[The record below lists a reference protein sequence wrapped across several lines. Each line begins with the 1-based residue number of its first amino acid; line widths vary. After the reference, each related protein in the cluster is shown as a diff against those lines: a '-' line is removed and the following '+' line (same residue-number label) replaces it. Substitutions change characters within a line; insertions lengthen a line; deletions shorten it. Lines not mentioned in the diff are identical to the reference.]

1 MKLKQWTA
9 AIALCLGLIMMAS
22 AASAH
27 VTVRP
32 NEVKQGAYE
41 VFTVRVPSETEGTE
55 TKSVKVAIPDGV
67 NVTRIEP
74 KPDWSYELEQDADG
88 TIKAV
93 TWSAEG
99 AGLAITEFTEFRM
112 SGRVNDDA
120 EELIWKAYQNYADGS
135 VAEWVGAPNTDSAK
149 PASLTTVLPGTGDGH
164 GGGHD
169 TGVTSEAASGGD
181 GNSGSGDTDDSLPL
195 ILSIAA
201 LCVAILALLL
211 ALIRRKK

>member
-1 MKLKQWTA
+1 MKLKRWTA
-9 AIALCLGLIMMAS
+9 AVALCLGLMMMAS

-32 NEVKQGAYE
+32 GEVKQGAYE
-41 VFTVRVPSETEGTE
+41 VFTVRVPSETKGTE
-55 TKSVKVAIPDGV
+55 TTAVKVAIPDGV

-74 KPDWSYELEQDADG
+74 KPDWSYELEQEADG
-88 TIKAV
+88 TISAV

-99 AGLAITEFTEFRM
+99 AGLKVTEFTEFRM

-120 EELIWKAYQNYADGS
+120 EELIWKAYQTYADGS
-135 VAEWVGAPNTDSAK
+135 AAEWVGAPNTDSDK
-149 PASLTTVLPGTGDGH
+149 PASLTTVLPGTGDAH

-169 TGVTSEAASGGD
+169 TGASGAAAS
-181 GNSGSGDTDDSLPL
+181 DSDKDSDSADNLPL

-201 LCVAILALLL
+201 LCVAVLALLL
-211 ALIRRKK
+211 ALLRKKK

>member
-1 MKLKQWTA
+1 MMKLKQWTA
-9 AIALCLGLIMMAS
+9 AAALCLGLIMMAS

-32 NEVKQGAYE
+32 GEVKQGAYE

-55 TKSVKVAIPDGV
+55 TTEVKVVIPEGV

-74 KPDWSYELEQDADG
+74 KPGWSYELEQDADG
-88 TIKAV
+88 TMKAV

-99 AGLAITEFTEFRM
+99 AGLKVTEFTEFRM

-120 EELIWKAYQNYADGS
+120 EELIWKAYQTYADGS
-135 VAEWVGAPNTDSAK
+135 VAEWVGAPNTDSDK
-149 PASLTTVLPGTGDGH
+149 PASLTTVLPGSGDAH

-169 TGVTSEAASGGD
+169 TGTAGVAESDGDSDSSG
-181 GNSGSGDTDDSLPL
+181 NLSL

-201 LCVAILALLL
+201 LCVAVLALLL